1 MTHSEDLINFQQNR
15 IEAMTEKIDELNDSL
30 QRTELD
36 NNIKIH
42 ELEGRIAYLEAN
54 IEVLNS
60 NIKSFIY
67 ENE

>member
-1 MTHSEDLINFQQNR
+1 MTHSEDLINFQKHR
-15 IEAMTEKIDELNDSL
+15 IEAMTEKIDDLNVAL
-30 QRTELD
+30 ERTELD
-36 NNIKIH
+36 NNIKVN
-42 ELEGRIAYLEAN
+42 ELESRIAYLEAN

>member
-1 MTHSEDLINFQQNR
+1 MTHTEDLLRLKQYR
-15 IEAMTEKIDELNDSL
+15 IDAMTNKIN
-30 QRTELD
+30 
-36 NNIKIH
+36 
-42 ELEGRIAYLEAN
+42 ELESRIAYLEAN

>member
-1 MTHSEDLINFQQNR
+1 MTHSEDLINFQKHR
-15 IEAMTEKIDELNDSL
+15 IEAMTEKIDDLNDSL

-36 NNIKIH
+36 NSIKVN
-42 ELEGRIAYLEAN
+42 ELESRIAYLEAN
-54 IEVLNS
+54 IEVLNN

>member
-1 MTHSEDLINFQQNR
+1 MTHTDDLINFQKNR

-42 ELEGRIAYLEAN
+42 ELESRIAYLEAN